1 MPGSSRVPSPSSH
14 NTVAAVAAVA
24 QEFNAGDVGIAGG
37 LQVLEPAVNH
47 PTASE
52 TIKRSWDSFSM
63 GLAKGSKGSKMIQ
76 GMQDVG
82 TSGRFK
88 IGVVAP
94 SLVWMPTRF
103 RW

>member
-1 MPGSSRVPSPSSH
+1 MAA
-14 NTVAAVAAVA
+14 VAAVAAVA

-63 GLAKGSKGSKMIQ
+63 GLAKGSKGSKGSKGLWRPPWFGCLLGFDGNWTI
-76 GMQDVG
+76 
-82 TSGRFK
+82 
-88 IGVVAP
+88 I
-94 SLVWMPTRF
+94 LI
-103 RW
+103 

>member
-1 MPGSSRVPSPSSH
+1 VAA
-14 NTVAAVAAVA
+14 VAAVAAVA

-63 GLAKGSKGSKMIQ
+63 GLAKGSKGLWRPPWFGCLLGFDGNWTI
-76 GMQDVG
+76 
-82 TSGRFK
+82 
-88 IGVVAP
+88 I
-94 SLVWMPTRF
+94 LI
-103 RW
+103 